1 MNTREG
7 QTGLPSFGLIFL
19 LFLAVAFLCRVD
31 FVFYILYVCIGIY
44 AWSKLVTPRLLRG
57 VLVQREYPDHAFL
70 NEPVEVQI
78 SFRNEKRWPI
88 PWLEVNESIP
98 PNLYGGQ
105 PMQEA
110 FSLRGRD
117 DHTLRYA
124 VRSNRR
130 GYYRLGPLTVQA
142 GDLFGFAQ
150 RNWLFPPDYLTV
162 YPRIVP
168 LERLRLPSRL
178 PFGTIASKQR
188 LFEDP
193 ARPQGIRA
201 YRSGDS
207 QRQIHWKASA
217 HVGQLVVKTY
227 EPAISLETAILLN
240 LDNDAYERKRRAVTV
255 EWAVEVAASLAVHLV
270 GQRQAIGLM
279 TNGLDPLR
287 PRTTT
292 NSPQFDDQSG
302 RLLFDVNQSKTC
314 HPIPPRPGREHLMKV
329 LEMLARVESGQTVPF
344 VEWLPAA
351 TVGLSWGVTLLT
363 ITPRGDLA
371 TCNALHRLVRAGFN
385 PVLLAI
391 EADMQFGQV
400 RERARQLGFAAY
412 HVREV
417 DDLRL
422 R

>member
-1 MNTREG
+1 MDSREG
-7 QTGLPSFGLIFL
+7 QTGMPSFGFIFL

-31 FVFYILYVCIGIY
+31 FVFYILYVCLGIF
-44 AWSKLVTPRLLRG
+44 AWSILVTPRLLRG
-57 VLVQREYPDHAFL
+57 VLVEREYPDHAFL
-70 NEPVEVQI
+70 NEPVAVQI
-78 SFRNEKRWPI
+78 ALHNDKRWGI
-88 PWLEVNESIP
+88 PWVEVNESIP
-98 PNLYGGQ
+98 PNLYGGT
-105 PMQEA
+105 PVQEA
-110 FSLRGRD
+110 FSLRGRTT
-117 DHTLRYA
+117 HEVLYT

-130 GYYRLGPLTVQA
+130 GYYRLGPLQVQA
-142 GDLFGFAQ
+142 GDLFGFSQ
-150 RNWLFPPDYLTV
+150 RNWLFPADFLTV
-162 YPRIVP
+162 YPRIIP

-178 PFGTIASKQR
+178 PFGTVASKQR

-201 YRSGDS
+201 YRTGDS

-240 LDNDAYERKRRAVTV
+240 LDQEAYERRSRAVTV
-255 EWAVEVAASLAVHLV
+255 EWAIEVAASLAVHLV
-270 GQRQAIGLM
+270 EQRQAIGLM

-292 NSPQFDDQSG
+292 DTPQFDDQSG
-302 RLLFDVNQSKTC
+302 RLLFNDAQSTPSN
-314 HPIPPRPGREHLMKV
+314 PIPPRPGREHLMKV
-329 LEMLARVESGQTVPF
+329 LELLARVESGQTIPLA
-344 VEWLPAA
+344 EWLPKA

-363 ITPRGDLA
+363 LTPRGDLA

-385 PVLLAI
+385 PVLFVL
-391 EADMQFGQV
+391 EPDMQFGQV

-417 DDLRL
+417 EDLRL
-422 R
+422 G

>member
-1 MNTREG
+1 MDSREG
-7 QTGLPSFGLIFL
+7 QTGSPSFGFIFL

-31 FVFYILYVCIGIY
+31 FVFYIIYVCLGIY
-44 AWSKLVTPRLLRG
+44 VWSVLVTPRLLRG
-57 VLVQREYPDHAFL
+57 VLVERKYPDHAFL
-70 NEPVEVQI
+70 NEPVTVQI
-78 SFRNEKRWPI
+78 ALHNEKRWGI
-88 PWLEVNESIP
+88 PWVEVNESIP
-98 PNLYGGQ
+98 PNLYGGM
-105 PMQEA
+105 PVQEA
-110 FSLRGRD
+110 FSLRGRTT
-117 DHTLRYA
+117 HEVHYT

-130 GYYRLGPLTVQA
+130 GYYRLGPLQVQA
-142 GDLFGFAQ
+142 GDLFGFSQ
-150 RNWLFPPDYLTV
+150 RNWLFPPDFLTV
-162 YPRIVP
+162 YPRIIP

-178 PFGTIASKQR
+178 PFGTVASKQR

-201 YRSGDS
+201 YRTGDS

-217 HVGQLVVKTY
+217 HIGQLVVKTY

-240 LDNDAYERKRRAVTV
+240 LDQDAYERKSRLVTV
-255 EWAVEVAASLAVHLV
+255 EWAIEVAASLAVHLV

-292 NSPQFDDQSG
+292 DAPQFDDQSG
-302 RLLFDVNQSKTC
+302 RLLFNDAQSTPSN
-314 HPIPPRPGREHLMKV
+314 PIPPRPGREHLMKV
-329 LEMLARVESGQTVPF
+329 LELLARVESGQTTPF
-344 VEWLPAA
+344 VEWLPRA
-351 TVGLSWGVTLLT
+351 TLGLSWGVTLLT
-363 ITPRGDLA
+363 LTPRGDLA

-385 PVLLAI
+385 PVLLVL
-391 EADMQFGQV
+391 EPDLQFGQV

-417 DDLRL
+417 DDLQL